1 MLSLL
6 SNIKWPK
13 RRIPRIASTT
23 TIASTIILAYLMH
36 NAFIVDQNLE
46 ILIADA
52 TLMSI
57 LVVMLL
63 LFFITYKGSVC
74 HK

>member
-1 MLSLL
+1 
-6 SNIKWPK
+6 
-13 RRIPRIASTT
+13 
-23 TIASTIILAYLMH
+23 MH

-46 ILIADA
+46 VLIADA